1 MVIVEGEGAV
11 LGGGKFGLFILTN
24 GIVCVRGN
32 DTALPKLLW
41 VFSCY
46 IDKAHRAVIF
56 VIAQLSC
63 YLSHCYSIH
72 GTDSK
77 ITCLCLSVSVCVSV
91 ITPNLRSQFCVEFDE
106 NLHSHLGYE
115 N

>member
-1 MVIVEGEGAV
+1 VIVEGKRQVWEGEC
-11 LGGGKFGLFILTN
+11 LGLFNVTN
-24 GIVCVRGN
+24 RNICMRV
-32 DTALPKLLW
+32 DDAALPKLLW